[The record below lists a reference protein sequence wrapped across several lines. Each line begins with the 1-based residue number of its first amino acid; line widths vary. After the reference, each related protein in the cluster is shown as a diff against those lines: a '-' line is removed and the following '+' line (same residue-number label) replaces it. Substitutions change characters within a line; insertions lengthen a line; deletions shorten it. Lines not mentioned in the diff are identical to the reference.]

1 MLQEELK
8 KRMVPDV
15 LQFNDGRKV
24 VTKDDWA
31 ARRKEIIHLLCSQE
45 YGFPPAIPEKWS
57 AEIESEDKNY
67 CGGTVT
73 LSKIML
79 NLELRE
85 GNYQFPMYS
94 AIPNRV
100 EKKIPAFV
108 HICFR
113 DNIPDKYMP
122 VEEICDNGFAI
133 FAFCY
138 QDIVP
143 DKKEGLSEGLG
154 GLIFQGRKRNPED
167 CGAIALWAWAA
178 SRVMDYV
185 QTIDSIDRS
194 KIAVVG
200 HSRLG
205 KTALLAGGLDPRFS
219 YVISNDSG
227 CSGAAITREKIG
239 EHILHI
245 TRTFPHWF
253 CENYTRYAEKEHLL
267 PFDQHF
273 LLALSAPRKVY
284 VGNATLDQWADPYS
298 EYLSC
303 VAAGP
308 VFELLGL
315 KGFIHPNEYP
325 KGGDEFHEGNIAY
338 HLRAGTHYFSR
349 YDWHRYMEYIKRT

>member
-143 DKKEGLSEGLG
+143 DKKEGLSEGLRSY
-154 GLIFQGRKRNPED
+154 LQGRKEIPK
-167 CGAIALWAWAA
+167 IAEPLISAWAA

-205 KTALLAGGLDPRFS
+205 NRFVSGGLDPRFS
-219 YVISNDSG
+219 HVISNDSDV
-227 CSGAAITREKIG
+227 
-239 EHILHI
+239 
-245 TRTFPHWF
+245 PV
-253 CENYTRYAEKEHLL
+253 LL
-267 PFDQHF
+267 
-273 LLALSAPRKVY
+273 
-284 VGNATLDQWADPYS
+284 
-298 EYLSC
+298 
-303 VAAGP
+303 
-308 VFELLGL
+308 
-315 KGFIHPNEYP
+315 
-325 KGGDEFHEGNIAY
+325 
-338 HLRAGTHYFSR
+338 
-349 YDWHRYMEYIKRT
+349 